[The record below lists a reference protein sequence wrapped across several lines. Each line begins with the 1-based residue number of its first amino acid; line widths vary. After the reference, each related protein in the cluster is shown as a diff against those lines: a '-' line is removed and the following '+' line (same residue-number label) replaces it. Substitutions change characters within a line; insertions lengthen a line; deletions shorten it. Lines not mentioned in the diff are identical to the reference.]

1 MMAALARA
9 AGMLVRPGRNWD
21 LVRDEPLDR
30 RALLRGYIAPLAA
43 IPAVC
48 GVAGALVFGFSI
60 ANVGVHMSLV
70 GLILGALSG
79 YVLTLVFVFLLAALV
94 DVTAPLFGGTR
105 NGDQALKLAAYAATP
120 SWLFGVAEIYP
131 NIGLPVGILAGTW
144 SLYLLYLGL
153 PKLMQVPERHRLTAF
168 ATLLGVV
175 LLLTVVRGVAVSKA
189 SELGGPLSASYAP
202 R

>member
-1 MMAALARA
+1 MRAALARA
-9 AGMLVRPGRNWD
+9 TGMLVRPGRTWD

-30 RALLRGYIAPLAA
+30 RALLSGYIAPLAA

-48 GVAGALVFGFSI
+48 GVTGALVFGFSI
-60 ANVGVHMSLV
+60 ANVGVHMSLIGV
-70 GLILGALSG
+70 LLGALAG
-79 YVLTLVFVFLLAALV
+79 YVLTLAFVFLLAALV
-94 DVTAPLFGGTR
+94 DVTAPLFGGVR
-105 NGDQALKLAAYAATP
+105 SGDQALKLTAYAATP

-131 NIGLPVGILAGTW
+131 NIGLPVGILAGVW

-153 PKLMQVPERHRLTAF
+153 PKLMQVPERHRLTGF

-175 LLLTVVRGVAVSKA
+175 LLLTVARGVAVSKA

>member
-1 MMAALARA
+1 MKAALARA
-9 AGMLVRPGRNWD
+9 AGILVRPARTWD
-21 LVRDEPLDR
+21 VVRDEPLDR
-30 RALLRGYIAPLAA
+30 RALLTGYIAPLAA

-48 GVAGALVFGFSI
+48 GVAGALLFGFSI
-60 ANVGVHMSLV
+60 ANVGVHMSVV
-70 GLILGALSG
+70 GLLLGALAG
-79 YVLTLVFVFLLAALV
+79 YVLTLLFVFLLAMLV
-94 DVTAPLFGGTR
+94 DVTAPLFGGVR
-105 NGDQALKLAAYAATP
+105 DGGQALKLVAYSATP
-120 SWLFGVAEIYP
+120 GWLFGVAEIYP
-131 NIGLPVGILAGTW
+131 NIGLPVGILAGAW

-175 LLLTVVRGVAVSKA
+175 LLLTVARGVVVSKA